1 MSGVFIPPP
10 PIAASELAPVIPPTN
25 DFTIFANL
33 FMAPANK
40 STTGTTASK
49 TGARAYLNDTDNFS
63 IEVLY
68 LSAACTLFN
77 SVL

>member
-10 PIAASELAPVIPPTN
+10 PFAASELAPVIPPKYFFTN
-25 DFTIFANL
+25 SPNL
-33 FMAPANK
+33 CMALANK

-49 TGARAYLNDTDNFS
+49 TGAKAYLNDTDS
-63 IEVLY
+63 CSMDVLY